1 MRNIRDFRPPPAVEL
16 GRQLRRTIALALP
29 ISLARAGLVVMLT
42 VDTILAGQAGEQE
55 LAFFGISMSPVL
67 IMYTVGAGLLVG
79 ALVLTAQAHGAGRL
93 ADCGRVWRLSL
104 AVAGALGLA
113 YATVLSGGERLLT
126 LLGQEDAIVRG
137 GGRVLGMWA
146 WGLPGVML
154 YVATASFLE
163 GIGRPRAAVAV
174 SLAANLLNVLLG

>member
-1 MRNIRDFRPPPAVEL
+1 MRDIRDFRPPPAVEL

-29 ISLARAGLVVMLT
+29 VSLARAGLVVMLT
-42 VDTILAGQAGEQE
+42 VDTILAGQASEQE

-104 AVAGALGLA
+104 AVAGGLGLA
-113 YATVLSGGERLLT
+113 YATVFDTYRKETEGWRIASVRVEL
-126 LLGQEDAIVRG
+126 DIV
-137 GGRVLGMWA
+137 L
-146 WGLPGVML
+146 
-154 YVATASFLE
+154 
-163 GIGRPRAAVAV
+163 
-174 SLAANLLNVLLG
+174 